1 MPLALYCTHRT
12 LHTLNLLWLH
22 HYNSLW
28 CRLQQLVFVP
38 DWPLWA
44 GGWVTEYTGRCLHLY
59 KNQTRHCKFRLKGCN
74 LLFSTVLQHFSYQ
87 RVALYF
93 NYTLPGLYVMFTLHS
108 CIPLFCIHLMLTFQH
123 RMHIGTGGAEWSPLV
138 ETIVLLHF
146 DLPNRLVLERH
157 LFR

>member
-1 MPLALYCTHRT
+1 MSFTT
-12 LHTLNLLWLH
+12 VW
-22 HYNSLW
+22 
-28 CRLQQLVFVP
+28 F
-38 DWPLWA
+38 
-44 GGWVTEYTGRCLHLY
+44 GGRVTEYTTDVVHLTKTY
-59 KNQTRHCKFRLKGCN
+59 KFYKTQLCKFRFKGCN
-74 LLFSTVLQHFSYQ
+74 LPFSTVLQHFSYQ

-157 LFR
+157 LFRWHTPQPCKYATYKSGSFTLCCDLLP